1 MQVVQGIHRIETDY
15 PDLAGI
21 PLYLYLILDE
31 EIALVDTGVPGMLAG
46 VVEPYLASIGLK
58 PSDIT
63 MIIHTHGHPDH
74 FGGNYE
80 VKEASGAQI
89 LAPLADAPWVE
100 DHELHWRELWEG
112 FPGDLT
118 FDEAT
123 RDAIMNVYCG
133 PDTKVDE
140 VFRNGD
146 MIKLGR
152 EHTLEVIPTP
162 GHSPGHVSFYD
173 AKYKA
178 VLTGDTVQGWGIP
191 MVAQDAVVGP
201 LYTEL
206 DPYVE
211 GLERLLDLDMDYLLG
226 AHCPVLRGEEA
237 KELVRESI
245 RYTEGA
251 QEFIEKMLT
260 EASEPLSIAEIA
272 EALGTQ
278 LISAGGV
285 SLQSV
290 GVTTAHLRKMLG
302 EKRVQGLWRLP
313 GPSRPQI
320 V

>member
-1 MQVVQGIHRIETDY
+1 MQVVRGIHRIETNY
-15 PDLAGI
+15 PELAGI
-21 PLYLYLILDE
+21 PLYLYLIKDD
-31 EIALVDTGVPGMLAG
+31 EIALVDTGVPGMLSS

-63 MIIHTHGHPDH
+63 MILHTHGHPDH
-74 FGGNYE
+74 FGGNHE
-80 VKEASGAQI
+80 VKEASGARI

-118 FDEAT
+118 FDAAT
-123 RDAIMNVYCG
+123 KDAIMNVYCG

-146 MIKLGR
+146 RIKLGR
-152 EHTLEVIPTP
+152 EHTLEVVPTP

-173 AKYKA
+173 AKHKV
-178 VLTGDTVQGWGIP
+178 VLTGDTVQGHGIP
-191 MVAQDAVVGP
+191 MVGQETVVGP

-211 GLERLLDLDMDYLLG
+211 GLERLLDLEIDYLLG

-237 KELVRESI
+237 KDLVRESI
-245 RYTEGA
+245 AYTEEA
-251 QEFIEKMLT
+251 QSFIEKALT
-260 EASEPLSIAEIA
+260 QADEPLSISEIA
-272 EALGTQ
+272 EGIGSQ

-290 GVTTAHLRKMLG
+290 GVTTAHLRKMRAEG
-302 EKRVQGLWRLP
+302 QVQAGWRP
-313 GPSRPQI
+313 AERPRAQI